1 MVDVVEGLDVG
12 VGGAQNLLET
22 KGVES
27 TEPYA
32 FGALAD
38 GLHHAG
44 LHLVGGFIGE
54 RESEN
59 VFAREIRI
67 GFEESAD
74 TLDDDAGLA
83 GAGAGDDEERT
94 IAVFDGALLGRVE
107 GGGGR
112 IILGGHGSVGRL
124 RYVTRFAGGES
135 EANISRG

>member
-1 MVDVVEGLDVG
+1 MSSSGWTSGL
-12 VGGAQNLLET
+12 AARRTFSRQNVWKVLSHT
-22 KGVES
+22 PS
-27 TEPYA
+27 ARSPMD
-32 FGALAD
+32 F
-38 GLHHAG
+38 HHAG

-54 RESEN
+54 SESEN

-67 GFEESAD
+67 GFEQSAD
-74 TLDDDAGLA
+74 TLDDHAGLA
-83 GAGAGDDEERT
+83 GAGAGDDEQRT

-112 IILGGHGSVGRL
+112 IMLGGHGSVGRL